1 MKISNV
7 IALGE
12 SKEKLK
18 SLGQQ
23 YPEAASAASKVIRV
37 YIANPKKPLNQ
48 IINSVIE
55 ETGINRGTLQKLLK
69 ELGFDFA
76 ENKESN

>member
-23 YPEAASAASKVIRV
+23 YPEAADAAAQVIRS

-48 IINSVIE
+48 IINSVVE

-69 ELGFDFA
+69 ELGFDFN
-76 ENKESN
+76 EKE